1 MTCTRTPSHRA
12 ADAAWLS
19 ELVAASGIKPQ
30 QVEGFTDVKPM
41 PPRTSH
47 IDPSTILWRRRP
59 GITQAER
66 RMLRKLAEAL

>member
-1 MTCTRTPSHRA
+1 MICKITPERRA

-41 PPRTSH
+41 PPRSKR
-47 IDPSTILWRRRP
+47 IDPDTVLKRRRT
-59 GITQAER
+59 GISRTER
-66 RMLRKLAEAL
+66 LWLRKITEGL

>member
-1 MTCTRTPSHRA
+1 MICKITPERRA

-30 QVEGFTDVKPM
+30 QVEGFTEVKPL
-41 PPRTSH
+41 PPRSKRV
-47 IDPSTILWRRRP
+47 DPDTVLKRRRP

-66 RMLRKLAEAL
+66 RQLRKLAEAL